1 MPPIIPN
8 FWKEE
13 ILPADTNG
21 DFLGLRQHLAGAEE
35 ESWDNGQCEVMSLD
49 HEGEGRQGGEAGRGE
64 FQYKKAI
71 SLKSYMNMPV
81 NKSCVVFS
89 APKCLCAQ

>member
-49 HEGEGRQGGEAGRGE
+49 HEGEGRQGGEAASQLAGVNINLRKLALPLSHTWIC
-64 FQYKKAI
+64 QLI
-71 SLKSYMNMPV
+71 SHV
-81 NKSCVVFS
+81 
-89 APKCLCAQ
+89 

>member
-49 HEGEGRQGGEAGRGE
+49 HEGEGRQGGEAASQLTGVYTNTCNKALHINP
-64 FQYKKAI
+64 YKEK
-71 SLKSYMNMPV
+71 PV
-81 NKSCVVFS
+81 K
-89 APKCLCAQ
+89 

>member
-49 HEGEGRQGGEAGRGE
+49 HEGEGRQGGEAASQLAG
-64 FQYKKAI
+64 
-71 SLKSYMNMPV
+71 V
-81 NKSCVVFS
+81 NINLRKIY
-89 APKCLCAQ
+89 P